1 MGVVAREKVKGS
13 GVWYVFVT
21 WNARRRAKRVGD
33 RKAAQ
38 VVASQLRARLV
49 LGDQSALEKRV
60 PRSPSSPTFSIVA
73 ERWLE
78 WYPAL
83 NALRHGTL
91 ETHKRFIRSHLVPA
105 FGSIPIGEIT
115 RRRIQ
120 EFIASR
126 RATGGSPATG
136 KALADSTLR
145 TRLPTLKLVLDF
157 AVEEGWIAANP
168 MAGGPRLWRS
178 APQPETIDPFTGRE
192 LRAVLEAAAA
202 IDRDFAVMLRLWAQS
217 GMRSGEVRGLQ
228 RGDLDHEHGL
238 AHVQRTR
245 SLRRLGPTKTGR
257 SRLVSF
263 LHPICEDV
271 ATWEPGVT
279 QESRSILV
287 ALQRLTVTPLDPE
300 QPLFLLRGRA
310 INENGLYALW
320 RRVLTKAGVRYREP
334 EQLRHTFAST
344 MLSRNAPVLYVASQ
358 GGWRNPGILFKYYA
372 KWMPQAGRPATQ
384 AQPEATLGH

>member
-1 MGVVAREKVKGS
+1 
-13 GVWYVFVT
+13 
-21 WNARRRAKRVGD
+21 
-33 RKAAQ
+33 
-38 VVASQLRARLV
+38 
-49 LGDQSALEKRV
+49 
-60 PRSPSSPTFSIVA
+60 
-73 ERWLE
+73 
-78 WYPAL
+78 
-83 NALRHGTL
+83 
-91 ETHKRFIRSHLVPA
+91 
-105 FGSIPIGEIT
+105 
-115 RRRIQ
+115 
-120 EFIASR
+120 
-126 RATGGSPATG
+126 
-136 KALADSTLR
+136 
-145 TRLPTLKLVLDF
+145 
-157 AVEEGWIAANP
+157 
-168 MAGGPRLWRS
+168 
-178 APQPETIDPFTGRE
+178 
-192 LRAVLEAAAA
+192 
-202 IDRDFAVMLRLWAQS
+202 
-217 GMRSGEVRGLQ
+217 MRSGEVRGLQ
-228 RGDLDHEHGL
+228 RGDIDPERGL

-310 INENGLYALW
+310 IDENGLYALW

-344 MLSRNAPVLYVASQ
+344 MLSRNAPVLYVATQ

-384 AQPEATLGH
+384 AQPDATTGL